1 MRMDLARGR
10 ERRSTTA
17 TEDAEIDFMNIKQQ
31 GVDTGT
37 ELLQSTQGHAVV
49 GLCLGGCI
57 ERNFFFFLLVIQIS
71 EIQTGIQTK

>member
-17 TEDAEIDFMNIKQQ
+17 TEAAEIDFMNIKQQ

-37 ELLQSTQGHAVV
+37 GLLQSTQGHAVV
-49 GLCLGGCI
+49 GLCMGGCI
-57 ERNFFFFLLVIQIS
+57 ERDFFFLDIQIS